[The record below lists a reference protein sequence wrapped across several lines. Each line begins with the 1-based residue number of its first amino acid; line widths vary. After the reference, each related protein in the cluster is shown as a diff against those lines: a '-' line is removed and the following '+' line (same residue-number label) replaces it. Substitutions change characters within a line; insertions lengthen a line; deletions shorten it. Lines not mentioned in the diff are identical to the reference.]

1 MGRSVRREFAY
12 QTVYRYLETLIS
24 HACEGGDPRLPS
36 LRDLARRL
44 RVSLATVQYAYSLL
58 EREGRVHSVPK
69 SGYFALVP
77 ADGGVS
83 APRAIARSGQC
94 APFILPPLPCEA
106 LEPLL
111 LAHERRLA
119 RQSATTQPG
128 NALLRSA
135 LAARH
140 TRSSRQFWRA
150 EDVHLATDVQAL
162 LQTLLLAL
170 DLQGGA
176 VLVATPCCWQQLQV
190 LQQLGVR
197 VIEWPLDNQGGL
209 DLGTLAQLFKRE
221 TVRLLLMPSCL
232 ATPPGRLMSLE
243 EQREVA
249 RLLAGYPTWLLEND
263 LDSEQCFAAPPAT
276 RLRDWVDPHWLLVMG
291 SLEGMIGAEAPYAY
305 VLSRHPAVCEAFV
318 RRSFVLPP
326 RRQQAVA
333 CLLTRGD
340 VDSHLQQMRDR
351 LQLRMAILCHAVEQH
366 LGSLLAFSVP
376 EGGRVLWCRLDL
388 AVDVRQLL
396 EASNTPA
403 LLAAPGNLF
412 SLQESYDRHLL
423 LAWQGDDAGEL
434 EDALGELGQRLQCL
448 RANAKDRSD

>member
-24 HACEGGDPRLPS
+24 HAREGGDPRLPS
-36 LRDLARRL
+36 LRDLARRM

-69 SGYFALVP
+69 SGYFAQVP
-77 ADGGVS
+77 VNEPAS
-83 APRAIARSGQC
+83 APRASTGQC
-94 APFILPPLPCEA
+94 APFILPPFSCGA

-119 RQSATTQPG
+119 RQSALTQTG
-128 NALLRSA
+128 SALLRNA

-170 DLQGGA
+170 DLQGGT

-190 LQQLGVR
+190 LQQLGMR
-197 VIEWPLDNQGGL
+197 VVEWPLDTQGGL
-209 DLGTLAQLFKRE
+209 DLDTLAQLFKRE

-232 ATPPGRLMSLE
+232 ATPPGRLVSLD

-263 LDSEQCFAAPPAT
+263 LDSDQCFVAPPET
-276 RLRDWVDPHWLLVMG
+276 RLRDWVDPHWLLVLG

-333 CLLTRGD
+333 CLLSRGD

-351 LQLRMAILCHAVEQH
+351 LQMRMAILCHAVEQH
-366 LGSLLAFSVP
+366 LGNLLAFSEP
-376 EGGRVLWCRLDL
+376 EGGRVLWCRLGL
-388 AVDVRQLL
+388 AVDVRQLV
-396 EASNTPA
+396 EALNTSA

-412 SLQESYDRHLL
+412 SLRDGYDHHLL

-434 EDALGELGQRLQCL
+434 EQALEALGKRLQCL
-448 RANAKDRSD
+448 RSNAQDRSN